1 MLRNALGA
9 AALICVAAGSLWAET
24 TDATGKVATAGQLQK
39 MQSELDSLRSQLSD
53 VRASQSET
61 WLSERRA
68 QEVKSLVR
76 DVLADADMRA
86 SMAEGGTTAGHN
98 GENFFLSNDDGSFLL
113 NVSGQIQ
120 ARYIANFRDDSG
132 ADDNEAGFTIARTK
146 VQFAGHVADPRI
158 TYAVQL
164 AVNRDTN
171 AVTADKIV
179 LGYGLTDNLS
189 IWAGEDKAPFLR
201 EEITSSAHQLAVER
215 SAVNE
220 LFTLDKVQGIGAT
233 WTLSDNTTVQVMW
246 SDGARSGV
254 TAKDFEHDS
263 SDFALTTRVDI
274 RLMGDSA
281 QASDY
286 SSAPGE
292 GAGLFVGGAFHW
304 EAGESGTTAVGDDD
318 DFYSWTIDASYEN
331 QGLSLSGAVV
341 GLHSE
346 LDDDSIAGGAADTDT
361 HGYVAQIAYNMDSG
375 NGRSTEPFFR
385 YEHIDLDAAG
395 DATLLTGGVN
405 WYLSGH
411 SAKFTADIVYAL
423 DPVVQDTG
431 LGLLADAAT
440 EDGQVALRAQ
450 FQLLF

>member
-9 AALICVAAGSLWAET
+9 VALICVAAGSLWAET
-24 TDATGKVATAGQLQK
+24 TDAAGQVATAGQLQK
-39 MQSELDSLRSQLSD
+39 MQTELDSLRSQLSD

-98 GENFFLSNDDGSFLL
+98 GENFFLSNEDGSFLL
-113 NVSGQIQ
+113 NVAGQIQ
-120 ARYIANFRDDSG
+120 TRYIANFRDDSG

-146 VQFAGHVADPRI
+146 LSFSGHVADPRI

-171 AVTADKIV
+171 AVTADTIV

-201 EEITSSAHQLAVER
+201 EETTSSAHQLAVER
-215 SAVNE
+215 SVVNE
-220 LFTLDKVQGIGAT
+220 LFTLDKVQGIGTT
-233 WTLSDNTTVQVMW
+233 WTPSDNATVQVML
-246 SDGARSGV
+246 SDGAGSGI
-254 TAKDFEHDS
+254 TGKDFEHGT

-274 RLMGDSA
+274 RLMGDWA
-281 QASDY
+281 QMSDY

-292 GAGLFVGGAFHW
+292 EAGLFVGGALHW
-304 EAGESGTTAVGDDD
+304 EVGESGTTGAGNGDDSL
-318 DFYSWTIDASYEN
+318 SWTIDASYEN
-331 QGLSLSGAVV
+331 QGLGVSAAVV
-341 GLHSE
+341 GNHTE
-346 LDDDSIAGGAADTDT
+346 LDDDSIAAGGVDSDTY
-361 HGYVAQIAYNMDSG
+361 GFVAQIAYNMDSG

-385 YEHIDLDAAG
+385 YEHIDLDTLG
-395 DATLLTGGVN
+395 DTTLLTGGVN

-411 SAKFTADIVYAL
+411 AAKFTADIVYAL
-423 DPVVQDTG
+423 DPVGQDTG
-431 LGLLADAAT
+431 LGLLADAANQ
-440 EDGQVALRAQ
+440 DGQVALRAQ